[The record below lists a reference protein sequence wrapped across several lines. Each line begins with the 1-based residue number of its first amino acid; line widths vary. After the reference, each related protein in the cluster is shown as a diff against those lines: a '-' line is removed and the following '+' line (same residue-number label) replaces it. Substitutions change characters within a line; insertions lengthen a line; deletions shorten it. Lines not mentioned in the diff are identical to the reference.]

1 MASAV
6 TNNSLPPNMI
16 RGESIVI
23 IGAGLAGLFTAL
35 KLSPHPVVLISP
47 VPLGE
52 GTSSG
57 WAQGGIAAAISEGDT
72 PQAHAHDTINAG
84 AGIVDECLAHLLAR
98 EAPDRIE
105 DLLRLGVPFD
115 KDIEGKLQ
123 LSREAAHSARR
134 IARVKGDLAGK
145 AIMAAVM
152 SAVRETPSIHILE
165 GMSAHA
171 LAMDNARHVAGVH
184 LWPTGSYGQGDAI
197 TLPAKAVVLACGGV
211 GQLFDVTTNPSS
223 ALGEGVAMAARAGAV
238 IADPEFVQFHPTAL
252 NIGRDPAPLAT
263 EALRGEG
270 AVLVNG
276 RGERYMAAVHEDA
289 ELAPRDVV
297 ARATFREVQS
307 GRGAYLDCRE
317 AIGSK
322 FADKFPGLSEIC
334 AQVDIDPVHEPIPIA
349 PAAHYHMGGVLTDA
363 NGRTTVDGLW
373 ACGEVACTGVHG
385 ANRLASNSLLETVV
399 FGARIANDISGL
411 ASHLKTPETELLLPP
426 ESRSIS
432 WDAASIKDISKHL
445 RRTMTQN
452 VGVMREGNG
461 LRTAIGDITSISHGE
476 LPLAVRNWTLTA
488 EFIAAGALQR
498 EESRGSQFRSDYPK
512 AHKELARRTTLK
524 ISDLKAISDAADTFE
539 PHESNVIKMAIA
551 K

>member
-6 TNNSLPPNMI
+6 MKKALPANVTS
-16 RGESIVI
+16 GESIVI

-35 KLSPHPVVLISP
+35 KLSPHPVILISP
-47 VPLGE
+47 VPLGR

-72 PQAHAHDTINAG
+72 PQAHAHDTIRAG
-84 AGIVDECLAHLLAR
+84 AGIVDEGLAYLLAR

-134 IARVKGDLAGK
+134 IARVKGDLSGK

-152 SAVRETPSIHILE
+152 AAVRKTTSIHIVE
-165 GMSAHA
+165 GVSAHA
-171 LAMDNARHVAGVH
+171 LAMGDTRHVSGVH
-184 LWPTGSYGQGDAI
+184 LWPTGSLGQGDAI
-197 TLPAKAVVLACGGV
+197 TLRAKAVVLASGGV
-211 GQLFDVTTNPSS
+211 GQLFDITTNPS
-223 ALGEGVAMAARAGAV
+223 AAHGEGVAMAARAGAV

-252 NIGRDPAPLAT
+252 NVGRDPAPLAT

-276 RGERYMAAVHEDA
+276 KGERYMSAVHEDA

-307 GRGAYLDCRE
+307 GRGAFLDCRE
-317 AIGSK
+317 AIGDH
-322 FADKFPGLSEIC
+322 FAGKFPALSEIC
-334 AQVDIDPVHEPIPIA
+334 AQAGIDPVHETIPIA

-373 ACGEVACTGVHG
+373 ACGEVACTGAHG

-411 ASHLKTPETELLLPP
+411 VPYLKAQDSDLLPLP
-426 ESRSIS
+426 ESSATG
-432 WDAASIKDISKHL
+432 WDTASLAPISKQIRH
-445 RRTMTQN
+445 TMTQY
-452 VGVMREGNG
+452 VGVVREDEG
-461 LRTAIGDITSISHGE
+461 LRKALGSIASTSQSK
-476 LPLAVRNWTLTA
+476 LPLAVRNWILTA

-498 EESRGSQFRSDYPK
+498 EESRGGQFRSDYPEPRK
-512 AHKELARRTTLK
+512 VWARRTTLK
-524 ISDLKAISDAADTFE
+524 LYDIKAISNAADTSM
-539 PHESNVIKMAIA
+539 PHASNVIKVAFA

>member
-1 MASAV
+1 MASADTV
-6 TNNSLPPNMI
+6 KTLPASAI
-16 RGESIVI
+16 SAKSVVIV
-23 IGAGLAGLFTAL
+23 GAGLAGLFTAL

-57 WAQGGIAAAISEGDT
+57 WAQGGIAAAISQGDT
-72 PQAHAHDTINAG
+72 VEAHARDTIRAG
-84 AGIVDECLAHLLAR
+84 AGIVDEGIAHLLAR

-152 SAVRETPSIHILE
+152 AAVRKTPSIHIVE

-171 LAMDNARHVAGVH
+171 LAVNDARHVTGVH
-184 LWPTGSYGQGDAI
+184 LWPTGSLGTGEGVS
-197 TLPAKAVVLACGGV
+197 LPAKAVVLASGGV
-211 GQLFDVTTNPSS
+211 GQLFEVTTNP
-223 ALGEGVAMAARAGAV
+223 AAAHGEGVAMAARAGAV

-263 EALRGEG
+263 EALRGDG
-270 AVLVNG
+270 AILVNG
-276 RGERYMAAVHEDA
+276 KGERYMSAVHEDG

-307 GRGAYLDCRE
+307 GRGAYLDCRD

-322 FADKFPGLSEIC
+322 FADKFPGLAEIC
-334 AQVDIDPVHEPIPIA
+334 AEAGIDPVFEPIPIA

-363 NGRTTVDGLW
+363 NGRTSVDGLW
-373 ACGEVACTGVHG
+373 ACGEVACTGAHG

-399 FGARIANDISGL
+399 FGARIAQDISGL
-411 ASHLKTPETELLLPP
+411 APHLGGPVLELPP
-426 ESRSIS
+426 PPVS
-432 WDAASIKDISKHL
+432 AAPGSGMMPINGAIEQL
-445 RRTMTQN
+445 RRSMTRN
-452 VGVMREGNG
+452 VGVVRDGEG
-461 LRTAIGDITSISHGE
+461 LRAALSDIAEIQRSE
-476 LPLAVRNWTLTA
+476 VPLAMRNWALTA
-488 EFIAAGALQR
+488 QFIAAGALQR
-498 EESRGSQFRSDYPK
+498 EESRGSQFRADYPEARMEW
-512 AHKELARRTTLK
+512 AHGTTLTLAD
-524 ISDLKAISDAADTFE
+524 SEAISDRALSRE
-539 PHESNVIKMAIA
+539 PRISNVIKVAFA
-551 K
+551 Q